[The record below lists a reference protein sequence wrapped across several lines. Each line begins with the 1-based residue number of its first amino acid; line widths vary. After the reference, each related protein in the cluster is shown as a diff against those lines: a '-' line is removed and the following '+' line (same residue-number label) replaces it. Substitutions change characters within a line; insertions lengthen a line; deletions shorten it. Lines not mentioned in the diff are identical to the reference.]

1 VTYPANAITRRY
13 DAISQIAEENDNGRV
28 WGGIH
33 TRQTVGRGGADQGR
47 KIGEYVAKNYLPKIG
62 RI

>member
-1 VTYPANAITRRY
+1 LIVC
-13 DAISQIAEENDNGRV
+13 

-47 KIGEYVAKNYLPKIG
+47 KIGEYVAKNYLLKIG
-62 RI
+62 PI